1 MKAIQVNIDEGLL
14 AQLDADAEV
23 KKDGRSAVLRRAVR
37 AYLEQRQAAEIRAQY
52 QRAYGDKSGLGDEYS
67 GWEDQGSWPKP

>member
-23 KKDGRSAVLRRAVR
+23 RKDGRSAVLRRAVR
-37 AYLEQRQAAEIRAQY
+37 AYLDQRQAAEIRAQY
-52 QRAYGDKSGLGDEYS
+52 QRAYGNKPGLGEEYS